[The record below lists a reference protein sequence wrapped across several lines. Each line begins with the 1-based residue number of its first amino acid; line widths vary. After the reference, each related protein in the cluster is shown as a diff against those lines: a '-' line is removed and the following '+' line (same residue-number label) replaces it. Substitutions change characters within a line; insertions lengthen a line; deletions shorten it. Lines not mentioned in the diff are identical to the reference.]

1 MEFVRIRREQLPV
14 AYHSRR
20 AQEEPLPDLSV
31 PVCTENDSEGGEEDE
46 HSIAELVETV
56 NDMPLTNDMLNDPLA
71 NAAVKE
77 EDLTVFQL
85 NAADRDEVDGLLD
98 EIESTEVLNKSLPE
112 QNLPSDT
119 SATSSAGAQLT
130 TEIDEDLIFVGG
142 EMPMPMT
149 SMRNGMLKQE
159 NDTVS
164 GGLPF
169 KPTASFFNLHLR
181 LQMRFPISYLI
192 IYWFSNSYII

>member
-14 AYHSRR
+14 AYNSRR

-31 PVCTENDSEGGEEDE
+31 PVCTGNGPEDE
-46 HSIAELVETV
+46 EEGEHPIAELVESIP
-56 NDMPLTNDMLNDPLA
+56 NDMANDPLA
-71 NAAVKE
+71 IAEVKE
-77 EDLTVFQL
+77 EDLTIFQL

-98 EIESTEVLNKSLPE
+98 EIESTELLNPTLPE
-112 QNLPSDT
+112 RNLPTDA
-119 SATSSAGAQLT
+119 SATSSTGAQS
-130 TEIDEDLIFVGG
+130 TEIDDDIIFVGN

-159 NDTVS
+159 NDAVS

-169 KPTASFFNLHLR
+169 KPTASFFLFTFGFTNA
-181 LQMRFPISYLI
+181 ISYSIFYHLLV
-192 IYWFSNSYII
+192 F